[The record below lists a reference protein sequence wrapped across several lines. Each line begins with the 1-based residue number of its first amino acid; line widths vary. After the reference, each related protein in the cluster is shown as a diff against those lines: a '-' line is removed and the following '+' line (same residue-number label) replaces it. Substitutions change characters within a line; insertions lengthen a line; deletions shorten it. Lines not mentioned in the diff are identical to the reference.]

1 MKNSFP
7 NKSFPKFQLNEAQRT
22 RIVQLIR
29 TSNTRTK
36 NSLVSNRFFMSLV
49 SGVMFLFLV
58 IGIGTY
64 SYYSIF
70 KEEPIHGEPI
80 FSFTINLPKEMSIEE
95 QGDTHV
101 FLKNG
106 TEVGGVKKINTE
118 IKQELLSQPG
128 IFENDVMED
137 FQEPTQRVLFHV
149 KQMHAI
155 QTVHYFI
162 QPDDQEVIYDL
173 YFHAVTPGYFGGS
186 DFKADL
192 EIIHET
198 AKTFKIN

>member
-1 MKNSFP
+1 MKDSYP
-7 NKSFPKFQLNEAQRT
+7 NKSFPRFQLSEAQKT
-22 RIVQLIR
+22 RIVNHIKLR
-29 TSNTRTK
+29 ETK
-36 NSLVSNRFFMSLV
+36 KKNRIFSNRLIMPLL
-49 SGVMFLFLV
+49 SGAVILLLA

-70 KEEPIHGEPI
+70 EKELLHADHVSTFII
-80 FSFTINLPKEMSIEE
+80 DLPEGIVIEE
-95 QGDTHV
+95 QGDTQI

-106 TEVGGVKKINTE
+106 TEVGGVKKINNE

-128 IFENDVMED
+128 IFENDALED
-137 FQEPTQRVLFHV
+137 FQEPTHRVLFHV

-162 QPDDQEVIYDL
+162 QSNDQEVIYDL
-173 YFHAVTPGYFGGS
+173 YFHANSPGYFGGS
-186 DFKADL
+186 DFKSDL
-192 EIIHET
+192 EIIHEI